1 MDTRPRILEKLLSP
15 NDTGETGGHQAGILV
30 PKQAEILSF
39 FPVLDSSQKNPRI
52 QISFNDEFGCVWL
65 FSFIHYNNKF
75 FEGTRNEYRLTG
87 MTKFFRAMNLTSGD
101 TLKLTRDDDG
111 AYNVRFT
118 KIKSIQ
124 DSEGPKLKLG
134 NSWKVV
140 KI

>member
-39 FPVLDSSQKNPRI
+39 FPLLDSSKKNPRI
-52 QISFNDEFGCVWL
+52 RISFNDEFGFIWQ

-87 MTKFFRAMNLTSGD
+87 MTTFFRAMNLKSGD
-101 TLKLTRDDDG
+101 TLKLSRNDDG
-111 AYNVRFT
+111 LYNVRFT
-118 KIKSIQ
+118 TIKSIQ